1 MFTNLI
7 CVLQPRALEDG
18 DLDLAA
24 SKKEY
29 LENKQRDF
37 RKEFKNKK
45 EAEWWSPKWFTQVGG
60 NSNL

>member
-1 MFTNLI
+1 VFPS
-7 CVLQPRALEDG
+7 PRALEDG

-24 SKKEY
+24 SQKEY

-45 EAEWWSPKWFTQVGG
+45 ETEWWSPKWFTQV
-60 NSNL
+60 NRLHAKSDL